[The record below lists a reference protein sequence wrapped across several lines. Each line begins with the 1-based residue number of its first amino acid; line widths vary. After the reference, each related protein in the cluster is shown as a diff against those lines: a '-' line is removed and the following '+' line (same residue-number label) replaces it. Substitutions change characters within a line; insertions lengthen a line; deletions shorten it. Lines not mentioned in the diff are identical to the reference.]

1 MKTPLIISLLLLSV
15 ALSGCV
21 SRPVDLLA
29 NEDEGYSF
37 TVDTLNR
44 SVDRG
49 PQFNL
54 SHSLKEGPMILLW
67 VSTGCYGCHEWT
79 DLFFGGI
86 ENGTLS
92 NQSIISIHRYSD
104 FESLQKLHTVYGS
117 MNNSTHP
124 TSWPVLIPNEETPVV
139 DAKTGS
145 KVNGVTIYEAFEY
158 PVTPTLQIVNQQGV
172 IVWTSDQY
180 KPTQYSL
187 NAVIDVLSES

>member
-1 MKTPLIISLLLLSV
+1 MKTSLIISLLLLSV

-54 SHSLKEGPMILLW
+54 SDSLKERPMVLLW

-79 DLFFGGI
+79 DLFYAGI
-86 ENGTLS
+86 ENGTFS
-92 NQSIISIHRYSD
+92 NQSIISIHRYSN

-124 TSWPVLIPNEETPVV
+124 TSWPVLIPNEDTPVV
-139 DAKTGS
+139 DAKTGF
-145 KVNGVTIYEAFEY
+145 KVDGVTLYVAFEY
-158 PVTPTLQIVNQQGV
+158 PVTPALQIINQQGV